1 LKTHTFA
8 CLFCHINMAKRKK
21 VEKRIL
27 PHVWPIMMLCC
38 GDMANANAAKS
49 TFVNR
54 FSLTAYHAVKR
65 RNFPAKPVGNNDE
78 LACLAVEFHI
88 RARNDRILQK
98 GRHHRNII
106 FITRQKAQLS
116 G

>member
-27 PHVWPIMMLCC
+27 PHGWPIMMLCC
-38 GDMANANAAKS
+38 GDMANANAAKP
-49 TFVNR
+49 TFMNR
-54 FSLTAYHAVKR
+54 FSVTACHTVKR
-65 RNFPAKPVGNNDE
+65 RDFPAKPVGNNDE
-78 LACLAVEFHI
+78 LACIAFEFHI
-88 RARNDRILQK
+88 RTRNDRILQK